1 MDGDEGLLCDSTF
14 EFGEAVLTAT
24 VSEFEQA
31 TGDRQEELL
40 EFGHQLLLYILLIE
54 SMTPL
59 AIPLVTPLKQL
70 LQGNDLSVGK
80 EDVCQKMPRTPTS
93 ADRRRATNISY

>member
-1 MDGDEGLLCDSTF
+1 MDGDEGLQCTF
-14 EFGEAVLTAT
+14 EFGEAVLTAI

-40 EFGHQLLLYILLIE
+40 EFGHQFLLYILLIE

-59 AIPLVTPLKQL
+59 AIPFVTDS
-70 LQGNDLSVGK
+70 GNDLSVGK
-80 EDVCQKMPRTPTS
+80 EDVCQKTPTS